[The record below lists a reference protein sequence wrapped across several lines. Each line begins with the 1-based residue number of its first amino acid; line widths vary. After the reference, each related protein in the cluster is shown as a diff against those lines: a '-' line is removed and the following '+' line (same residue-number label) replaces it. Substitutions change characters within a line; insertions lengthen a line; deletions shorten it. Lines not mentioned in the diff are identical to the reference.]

1 MTKIAYALTTAHAVN
16 RRHKKAS
23 KNLKHVQAASASA
36 HVDQAVI
43 VVLTAHVVLIVILDV
58 SVAKADANV
67 QITALVDRFVSVALN
82 FYLMEHATAVMGADV
97 DQIAN
102 VLVNANVVPKI
113 RK

>member
-1 MTKIAYALTTAHAVN
+1 MTKIASALTTAHAVN

-23 KNLKHVQAASASA
+23 KNLRHVQDVSAFA
-36 HVDQAVI
+36 RVGQAVI
-43 VVLTAHVVLIVILDV
+43 AVLTALAVLIAILDV
-58 SVAKADANV
+58 TVAKVDANV
-67 QITALVDRFVSVALN
+67 RITALVGQFVSAVLN
-82 FYLMEHATAVMGADV
+82 FYPMELATAVMGADV

>member
-1 MTKIAYALTTAHAVN
+1 MLITALVTKIASALTTAHAVN

-23 KNLKHVQAASASA
+23 KNLRHVQDVSAFA
-36 HVDQAVI
+36 RVGQAVI
-43 VVLTAHVVLIVILDV
+43 AVLTALAVLIAILDV
-58 SVAKADANV
+58 TVAKVDANV
-67 QITALVDRFVSVALN
+67 RITALVGQFVS
-82 FYLMEHATAVMGADV
+82 AVMGADV